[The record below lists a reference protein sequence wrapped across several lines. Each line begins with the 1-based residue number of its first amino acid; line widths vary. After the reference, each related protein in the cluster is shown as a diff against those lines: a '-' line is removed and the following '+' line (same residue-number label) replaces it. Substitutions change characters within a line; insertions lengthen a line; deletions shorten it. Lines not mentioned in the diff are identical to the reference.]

1 MKYIESTRFWLIAPS
16 WWLLMTY
23 FVPISLIVTMELIKL
38 FQGSVLGHDPLGYST
53 EY

>member
-1 MKYIESTRFWLIAPS
+1 MTRFWLLVPS

-23 FVPISLIVTMELIKL
+23 FVPISLIVTMEMIKL
-38 FQGSVLGHDPLGYST
+38 FQGAVLARDPQGYSE